1 MKGSK
6 LPSSLWYRPPE
17 VLVQGVA
24 DALDCSTDIR
34 SVASVDM
41 WSVGCLFA
49 EMMTGSPLFESA
61 ETNFDLLSLHCDW
74 FGYTFTSADGNLEVK
89 SPDGIDCAP
98 KLVDLVP
105 GLCEHGYD
113 LLSRML
119 ACEYKDRISAAEAL
133 RHTFLTSCV
142 CELASNKC
150 CHESH
155 QELQACSTSFQSE
168 KVVSDTVI
176 HEPKVVDYSM
186 SKVVS
191 FETYPSFLH
200 CSSSDGVQILPAA
213 IQGLVQKR
221 RLKRQRAEAVGDAA
235 QQYRRFEAAP
245 AL

>member
-1 MKGSK
+1 M
-6 LPSSLWYRPPE
+6 PSSLWYRPPE

-49 EMMTGSPLFESA
+49 EMMTGSPLFETA

-89 SPDGIDCAP
+89 SPEGIECAP

-113 LLSRML
+113 VLSRML

-133 RHTFLTSCV
+133 QHPFLTSCG
-142 CELASNKC
+142 CKFASC
-150 CHESH
+150 RCFHGSD
-155 QELQACSTSFQSE
+155 QEIQASPTSFRSE
-168 KVVSDTVI
+168 VKVSDSGVQ
-176 HEPKVVDYSM
+176 VDGSINRM
-186 SKVVS
+186 VS
-191 FETYPSFLH
+191 FEIYPSFLH

-221 RLKRQRAEAVGDAA
+221 RLKRQRAEAVGEAMGAA

>member
-1 MKGSK
+1 M
-6 LPSSLWYRPPE
+6 PSSLWYRPPE

-89 SPDGIDCAP
+89 SPEGIEGAP

-119 ACEYKDRISAAEAL
+119 ACEYNDRISAADAL
-133 RHTFLTSCV
+133 RHPFLTSCGCV
-142 CELASNKC
+142 FASFKC
-150 CHESH
+150 LHGSH
-155 QELQACSTSFQSE
+155 QEIQANE
-168 KVVSDTVI
+168 IVSDAEVQA
-176 HEPKVVDYSM
+176 HKQVDTSM
-186 SKVVS
+186 NRVVS
-191 FETYPSFLH
+191 FEIYPSFLH
-200 CSSSDGVQILPAA
+200 CNSSDGVQVLPAA

-221 RLKRQRAEAVGDAA
+221 RLKRQRAEAEGGAA
-235 QQYRRFEAAP
+235 PQYRRFEAAP

>member
-1 MKGSK
+1 M
-6 LPSSLWYRPPE
+6 PSCLWYRPPE

-41 WSVGCLFA
+41 WSVGCLVA
-49 EMMTGSPLFESA
+49 EMMTGAPLFESA

-74 FGYTFTSADGNLEVK
+74 FGYTFTSADGNLEVR
-89 SPDGIDCAP
+89 SPEGVECAP
-98 KLVDLVP
+98 KLSDLVP

-119 ACEYKDRISAAEAL
+119 ACEYKDRISAADAL
-133 RHTFLTSCV
+133 RHTFLTSCR
-142 CELASNKC
+142 CELASCKC
-150 CHESH
+150 FDGPR
-155 QELQACSTSFQSE
+155 QELHACSGSFQTE
-168 KVVSDTVI
+168 KKVSDSVHPQNHVNI
-176 HEPKVVDYSM
+176 SM
-186 SKVVS
+186 NRVVS

-200 CSSSDGVQILPAA
+200 CSSADGVQILPAA

-221 RLKRQRAEAVGDAA
+221 RLKRQRAEAVGSAA
-235 QQYRRFEAAP
+235 EQYRRFEAAP